1 MGADDLISSGH
12 LLLLYYFEQPKSI
25 LAMNTY
31 PRLTVS
37 GSKYNTPNGCD
48 KAPKGRQHSP
58 KGRHHSGFLS
68 FFTMQYPKYNASKTS
83 IIREMTVNE
92 LRVRY
97 GVNGFS

>member
-37 GSKYNTPNGCD
+37 GSRNK
-48 KAPKGRQHSP
+48 
-58 KGRHHSGFLS
+58 
-68 FFTMQYPKYNASKTS
+68 NAS
-83 IIREMTVNE
+83 
-92 LRVRY
+92 
-97 GVNGFS
+97 G